1 MQPKQ
6 SSPLPAVEDRI
17 HTVGIWVWLAS
28 FAQHCVHNLGLFLL
42 WIFGLSVDIGHR
54 PDFLKEEKRLHSSEA
69 MEGRFWCVNTLV
81 CCGHESNSFTMTLSR
96 CERSP
101 SLAQGSSSIA
111 IEGKAKYEENKGLC
125 FTGWVLVTW
134 TVALVSLSSVSVSE
148 SSVIFSLDLAK
159 KILDPTKYNLNSR
172 GWLI

>member
-6 SSPLPAVEDRI
+6 SSLLSAFQERDWALGV
-17 HTVGIWVWLAS
+17 WVWLAS

-42 WIFGLSVDIGHR
+42 WIFGLSVDIGHG
-54 PDFLKEEKRLHSSEA
+54 PDFSKEKRLHSSEA
-69 MEGRFWCVNTLV
+69 MEDGFLCVNTLV
-81 CCGHESNSFTMTLSR
+81 CSGHESNSFTMTLSR

-101 SLAQGSSSIA
+101 GLAQGSSSIA
-111 IEGKAKYEENKGLC
+111 IEGKAKCEENKGLC

-148 SSVIFSLDLAK
+148 SSVLFSLNLAK
-159 KILDPTKYNLNSR
+159 KILDPTETQEV
-172 GWLI
+172 G